1 MTKELPPEVQKR
13 VQEWL
18 KPPFDEETSK
28 QVQNLLDHDPEALID
43 LFYTTISFG
52 TGGMRGVM
60 GIGTNRMN
68 PYTIR
73 SATQGL
79 ANYILKQK
87 KEGTLRI
94 FIGYDCRKHSRQ
106 FAEETS
112 RVLAANG
119 IEVYITKELRPTPFV
134 SFGCRYLKCT
144 AAVMITASHNPP
156 EYNGYKVYWSDGAQV
171 VPPHDTGII
180 EEVKKIESQEEV
192 KLVSFDHP
200 LIHEVKEDVDEA
212 YFQALTPL
220 QNYPDENKRSGAKL
234 HLVYSSLHGTGITL
248 MPEALKRW
256 GFTNVS
262 FVKEQITPDGT
273 FPSAHSPNPEQ
284 AEALQLGC
292 EQLIREKADLFIAT
306 DPDADRTGVVVNH
319 QGKAVILNGN
329 QVAALCIFYLCTTLS
344 KLGKMPENGAAV
356 TTIVTTDLF
365 PLIAA
370 AFNLT
375 CFRVLTGFKYIGEK
389 IHQWKENNDEFS
401 FIFGAEESLGY
412 LYGTHS
418 RDKDSMIAACLLSE
432 MALEQKLKGKTLLDL
447 LHEIYQ
453 QFGLFREKQLSVSF
467 GSSREGAEKMQT
479 IMTELRDNPLQEIC
493 GQPVVAIEDYQTG
506 VKTFITS
513 GKKEKLILPKSNVL
527 VFALQDESKFIIR
540 PSGTEPKIKIY
551 GMVRQKL
558 KGPIDEGLQACDRR
572 LDKILK
578 TLKENHLS

>member
-1 MTKELPPEVQKR
+1 MSLQPEVQKR
-13 VQEWL
+13 VEQWL
-18 KPPFDEETSK
+18 KPPFDDETRR
-28 QVQNLLDHDPEALID
+28 QVQNLLDHDPKALVD

-79 ANYILKQK
+79 ANYILKHAEQETK
-87 KEGTLRI
+87 RV
-94 FIGYDCRKHSRQ
+94 FIGYDCRKNSRK
-106 FAEETS
+106 FAEETA

-119 IEVYITKELRPTPFV
+119 IEAHVTKELRPTPYV
-134 SFGCRYLKCT
+134 SFGCRHLNCT

-180 EEVKKIESQEEV
+180 EEVKKVDTQEAV
-192 KLVSFDHP
+192 KIVPFDHS
-200 LIHEVKEDVDEA
+200 LIHEVGKDVDEA
-212 YFQALTPL
+212 YYEALAHL
-220 QNYPDENKRSGAKL
+220 QNFPKDNKQSGSKL
-234 HLVYSSLHGTGITL
+234 KLLYSSLHGTGITL

-256 GFTNVS
+256 GFTDVS
-262 FVKEQITPDGT
+262 FVEKQIIPDGS
-273 FPSAHSPNPEQ
+273 FPTAHSPNPEQ
-284 AEALQLGC
+284 AEALHLGV
-292 EQLIREKADLFIAT
+292 EQLLREQRDLFIAT
-306 DPDADRTGVVVNH
+306 DPDADRMGVVVNH
-319 QGKAVILNGN
+319 HGEAVILNGN
-329 QVAALCIFYLCTTLS
+329 QVAALCLFYLCTTKS
-344 KLGKMPENGAAV
+344 KLGTLPENSAAV

-365 PLIAA
+365 PLIAT

-375 CFRVLTGFKYIGEK
+375 CFQVLTGFKYIGEK
-389 IHQWKENNDEFS
+389 IHQWENGPFT
-401 FIFGAEESLGY
+401 FLFGAEESLGY

-418 RDKDSMIAACLLSE
+418 RDKDAMIAGCLLSE
-432 MALEQKLKGKTLLDL
+432 IALQEKLRNKTLVDF
-447 LHEIYQ
+447 LHDIYR
-453 QFGLFREKQLSVSF
+453 QFGLFRQKQLSVSF
-467 GSSREGAEKMQT
+467 GSGQEGAEKMQQL
-479 IMTELRDNPLQEIC
+479 MTALRSAPPKEIC
-493 GQPVVAIEDYQTG
+493 GQQIVTYEDYQTG
-506 VKTFITS
+506 VKTHAHS

-527 VFALQDESKFIIR
+527 VFILEDESKFIIR

-558 KGPIDEGLQACDRR
+558 KGDIEEGLQTCDRR